1 MKLLTVT
8 VPCYNSQDYMEK
20 CIDSL
25 LTGGNRVEII
35 IINDGSKDHTGDI
48 ADRYA
53 AQHPDIVRV
62 IHQENGGHG
71 EGINQGLRHA
81 TGTYFKVVDSD
92 DCVSEDFPAFL
103 DALESCEQRGGV
115 DALVTNYFY
124 THTDGIGDRAIHY
137 RNCLPQDALFTWE
150 DTRRFRIHQM
160 LTLHSCTFRT
170 ELMRRWPMEL
180 PKLTFY
186 EDNLMDY
193 MTLPHVQTLYYTDR
207 DLYRYT
213 IGREGQSV
221 QMTVSMRR
229 YAQQIAVTEK
239 CFTSCH
245 LDDIKQPKL
254 RRYMKH
260 DLLLMLGISVAF
272 ARLNKTDEADN
283 AVQSMW
289 KACKDFDKKQAN
301 RYRYGSPLF
310 FMCIPGKIG
319 RNVLVLIYRLANK
332 VVRYN

>member
-1 MKLLTVT
+1 MKLLTIT

-25 LTGGNRVEII
+25 LTGGDRVEII
-35 IINDGSKDHTGDI
+35 VINDGSKDNTAAI

-53 AQHPDIVRV
+53 AQYPGIVRAV
-62 IHQENGGHG
+62 HQENGGHG

-92 DCVSEDFPAFL
+92 DCVSADFPAFL
-103 DALESCEQRGGV
+103 DALEACEQNGGV
-115 DALVTNYFY
+115 DAMITNYFY
-124 THTDGIGDRAIHY
+124 THTDGIGDRALHY
-137 RNCLPQDALFTWE
+137 RNVLPQNRIFDWA

-180 PKLTFY
+180 PKHTFY
-186 EDNLMDY
+186 EDNLMVY
-193 MTLPHVQTLYYTDR
+193 MTLPHVQKMYYKDI

-221 QMTVSMRR
+221 QMSVSMRR
-229 YAQQIAVTEK
+229 YRQQVSVTEK

-245 LDDIKQPKL
+245 LADITEPKL

-260 DLLLMLGISVAF
+260 DLLLMFGISIAF
-272 ARLNKTDEADN
+272 ARLNKTDEADRDVE
-283 AVQSMW
+283 AMW
-289 KACKDFDKKQAN
+289 ENCRAYDKKQAN
-301 RYRYGSPLF
+301 HYRYRSPLWL
-310 FMCIPGKIG
+310 MCIPGKFG
-319 RNVLVLIYRLANK
+319 RNALAFIYRLANK
-332 VVRYN
+332 VIRYN